1 MSSTI
6 CVPTLSV
13 HGIVRSPVMSMS
25 VLLSDALT
33 TYESQSWLFKDNLTS
48 IPYLVNQ
55 YSTKPDTLVQL
66 LQSKLQTYFERYYAE
81 VVANV
86 THNSTPSNA
95 RYTITVSIHAIIN
108 GVSYSVAESYNVA
121 DSAITK
127 TVNAFNGV

>member
-1 MSSTI
+1 MSNI

-13 HGIVRSPVMSMS
+13 HGYVRSPVMSMS

-33 TYESQSWLFKDNLTS
+33 TYKSQSWLFKDTLTS

-66 LQSKLQTYFERYYAE
+66 LQAELQTYFERYYDE
-81 VVANV
+81 VVTNV
-86 THNSTPSNA
+86 TQDSTPSNT
-95 RYTITVSIHAIIN
+95 RYKLTVSMHAIIDN
-108 GVSYSVAESYNVA
+108 VPYSIAESYNVA